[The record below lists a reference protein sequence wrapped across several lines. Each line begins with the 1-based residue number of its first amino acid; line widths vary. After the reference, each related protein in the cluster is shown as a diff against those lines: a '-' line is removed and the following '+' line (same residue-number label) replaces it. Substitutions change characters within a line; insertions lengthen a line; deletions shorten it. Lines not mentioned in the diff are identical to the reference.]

1 MKRIN
6 LRMSE
11 EKYLF
16 LEKKAE
22 KLDMSLNQF
31 INKVLDDEL
40 TSESYFSFYL
50 DNKRVNDDLIEIIK
64 NQNNLLVELNT
75 WHEIHAN
82 MLKEILG
89 G

>member
-6 LRMSE
+6 LRMEE
-11 EKYLF
+11 EKFLF

-22 KLDMSLNQF
+22 KLNLSMNEY

-40 TSESYFSFYL
+40 ISDNYYSVILE
-50 DNKRVNDDLIEIIK
+50 NKRIHIDLINIIK
-64 NQNNLLVELNT
+64 KQNELINELNT